1 MLETSPIFIS
11 SIILRVTNLNASAA
25 GEASADLHHPLISA
39 GPEGIHM
46 PRLKACFEV
55 IVLIEAAPALSASQ
69 ASASGTASAN
79 YTIVEITTPYH
90 ITRF

>member
-69 ASASGTASAN
+69 ASAN